1 MRVGARWLAA
11 GTDAELRP
19 VATSRDAR
27 KAAVSP
33 APLAVINCHFDVADF
48 LLAHGANVSTNWN
61 SHEPASILHISSS
74 CGTRMSG
81 CNSCS
86 IVGQPD
92 GKRITARGARHPPTV
107 QKLCP
112 TPART
117 GPPGNFGGQQR
128 EVCETL
134 LVDHEKVTEA
144 TCEDDHDGLM
154 PYVLAP
160 SRRAVVVVQ
169 HASQS
174 LASLDRSIT
183 VCRNSL
189 GSNEPVA
196 QPLMISFQMVM
207 GQELSDRFPQ

>member
-107 QKLCP
+107 QKTLPDSCP
-112 TPART
+112 ERDRLVTL
-117 GPPGNFGGQQR
+117 GDNR
-128 EVCETL
+128 EKYAKRCL
-134 LVDHEKVTEA
+134 
-144 TCEDDHDGLM
+144 
-154 PYVLAP
+154 
-160 SRRAVVVVQ
+160 
-169 HASQS
+169 
-174 LASLDRSIT
+174 SIT
-183 VCRNSL
+183 RRSQRRRVK
-189 GSNEPVA
+189 
-196 QPLMISFQMVM
+196 MIMM
-207 GQELSDRFPQ
+207 A